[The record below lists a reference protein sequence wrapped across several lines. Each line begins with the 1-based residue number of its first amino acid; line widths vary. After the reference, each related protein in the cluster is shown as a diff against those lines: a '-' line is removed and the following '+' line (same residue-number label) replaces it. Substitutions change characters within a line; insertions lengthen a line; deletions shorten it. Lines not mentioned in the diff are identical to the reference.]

1 MSRSVVTTA
10 TWAMT
15 GMVLLMLSAAPAA
28 AADMP
33 SFALAIK
40 NHRFEPAE
48 LTVPAGKRVE
58 LVVQNHDPTP
68 EEFESNDLR
77 REKIVPPNGKV
88 SVWVGPLP
96 PGTYGFFGDFHP
108 KTAQGK
114 LIAK

>member
-1 MSRSVVTTA
+1 MHTVGRYWLVTS
-10 TWAMT
+10 
-15 GMVLLMLSAAPAA
+15 VLLPLLSAGPAA

-33 SFALAIK
+33 SVVIVIK
-40 NHRFEPAE
+40 DHRFVPAE
-48 LTVPAGKRVE
+48 ITVPAGKRVE
-58 LVVQNHDPTP
+58 LIVENQDPTP

-77 REKIVPPNGKV
+77 REKIIPPKGKV

-96 PGTYGFFGDFHP
+96 AGTYGFFGDFNP